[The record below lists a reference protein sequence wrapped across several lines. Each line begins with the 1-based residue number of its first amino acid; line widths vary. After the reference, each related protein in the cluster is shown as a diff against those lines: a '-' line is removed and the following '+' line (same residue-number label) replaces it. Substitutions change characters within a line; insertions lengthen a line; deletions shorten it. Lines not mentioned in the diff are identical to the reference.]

1 MKWTIN
7 RYLDI
12 VDADGEIIIHTDS
25 GVYMPDE
32 KYLPLILHAPEML
45 EALERICNELDDG
58 RVDYYSNVVRLVD
71 EIDELI
77 EKVKK
82 VKED

>member
-1 MKWTIN
+1 MEWTIN

-32 KYLPLILHAPEML
+32 KKYLPLILHAPEML
-45 EALERICNELDDG
+45 EMLKQLQPFFKTCWIHYYDDG
-58 RVDYYSNVVRLVD
+58 VWWADK
-71 EIDELI
+71 IKELLDR
-77 EKVKK
+77 